1 MSWITA
7 VWSMNAAACLTLAG
21 FYFAIWCKQR
31 QRPMYLVFS
40 CSAIAAAAISAFEL
54 WMLNSKT
61 VDEYESLVRWIHVPT
76 WVLTVSFVAFVRLYL
91 HAGRVW
97 LVWSIYGLR
106 TLVLILN
113 FIFPVSINFTAITD
127 IRQFSWG
134 GQMVSIPVGPSNPWG
149 LLSTISLLLLLIFS
163 VDAAITVWG
172 RGDRRRAVIVGG
184 GMIFGAIL
192 AWHVPL
198 VIWGVIDVPF
208 FLGFSYTAIVA
219 AMGYEL
225 SNDLARA
232 ASLARELEISEK
244 RLNLAADSA
253 NLGMWEWDIVR
264 DEIWITDKGRALFG
278 FDSSEKLDF
287 DLFRSRLHPE
297 DRESV
302 LGAVRNS
309 LGTGAEYESEYRV
322 VLPNG
327 ELRWIA
333 AHGQVEFDRQG
344 RPARM
349 HGASLDVTKRKQAE
363 GQAERHRN
371 EMAHLSR
378 VTMLGELS
386 GSIAHEL
393 NLPLSAILTNAQTAQ
408 RILANG
414 DANTVEV
421 REILN
426 EIVSEDKRAADAIR
440 RLRLWLTKREVQQ
453 HSLSIN
459 KVVADMLK
467 LMRSD
472 LINQKVDVQT
482 QLAPHLPAV
491 TGDPVQ
497 LQQVL
502 LNLVVNA
509 CDAMASCH
517 TSERRLVIQTGIENG
532 SRAVMAS
539 VTDKGCGIPEEKME
553 QLFEPFFTTKEKGMG
568 LGLSVCR
575 TIIAAHRGR
584 LWATNNADRGAT
596 FHLSL
601 PTTDPNGQVVIGSD
615 TLD

>member
-1 MSWITA
+1 
-7 VWSMNAAACLTLAG
+7 MNAAACLTLAG
-21 FYFAIWCKQR
+21 FYLAIWCKQR

-54 WMLNSKT
+54 WMLNSRT
-61 VDEYESLVRWIHVPT
+61 EDEYASLVRWIHVPT
-76 WVLTVSFVAFVRLYL
+76 WVLTLSFVAFVRLYL

-106 TLVLILN
+106 TVVLILN
-113 FIFPVSINFTAITD
+113 FIFPVGINFTAITD

-134 GQMVSIPVGPSNPWG
+134 GQMVSVPVGTANPWS
-149 LLSTISLLLLLIFS
+149 LLSTISLVLLLIFS
-163 VDAAITVWG
+163 VDAAITVWR
-172 RGDRRRAVIVGG
+172 RGDRRRALLVGG
-184 GMIFGAIL
+184 SMIFGAIL

-253 NLGMWEWDIVR
+253 NLGMWEWDIVG
-264 DEIWITDKGRALFG
+264 DEIWITDKGRAVLG
-278 FDSSEKLDF
+278 FDSSEKINF
-287 DLFRSRLHPE
+287 ELFRSRLHPE

-302 LGAVRNS
+302 LKAVQDS
-309 LGTGAEYESEYRV
+309 LGTGAEYESEYRM
-322 VLPNG
+322 VLPDG
-327 ELRWIA
+327 QLRWIA
-333 AHGQVEFDRQG
+333 GRGQVEFNRDG
-344 RPARM
+344 RPIRM
-349 HGASLDVTKRKQAE
+349 HGASLDITKRKQAE
-363 GQAERHRN
+363 EQAERQRN

-408 RILANG
+408 RILANR
-414 DANTVEV
+414 DADLVEV

-426 EIVSEDKRAADAIR
+426 EIVSEDKHAADAIR

-459 KVVADMLK
+459 KVVRDMLK
-467 LMRSD
+467 LIRSD
-472 LINQKVDVQT
+472 LIRQNVELRT
-482 QLAPHLPAV
+482 ELAPNLPAV

-502 LNLVVNA
+502 LNLVINA
-509 CDAMASCH
+509 CDAMADCH
-517 TSERRLVIQTGIENG
+517 ASQRRLVIRTGIENG
-532 SRAVMAS
+532 SRTLMVS
-539 VTDKGCGIPEEKME
+539 IIDQGCGIPEENVE
-553 QLFEPFFTTKEKGMG
+553 QLFEPFFSTKEKGMG

-575 TIIAAHRGR
+575 TITAAHRGR
-584 LWATNNADRGAT
+584 LWVTNNADRGAT

-601 PTTDPNGQVVIGSD
+601 PTTAPNGEVVIGSSMD
-615 TLD
+615 